1 MAAIPDTGRM
11 GMMARKQALIVTDAA
26 AERIQALLASRG
38 KPSLGV
44 RVGVRTRGCSG
55 LSYTLEYVDQ
65 ANPGDEGVQ
74 AEEVKIF
81 IDPKAS
87 MFLFGTEMDFVEE
100 KLQSGFVF
108 RNPNEK
114 GRCGC
119 GESFH
124 VWSQPFMDYF
134 ARLGLPAALDLD
146 AGTLDKA

>member
-1 MAAIPDTGRM
+1 MDLSEPTTPTAPARAPAVAVAPAPAKRPALPRPPPMNVTPAAI
-11 GMMARKQALIVTDAA
+11 
-26 AERIQALLASRG
+26 ERVKALLAKRG
-38 KPSLGV
+38 KPSIGV

-55 LSYTLEYVDQ
+55 LSYTLEYAD
-65 ANPGDEGVQ
+65 AKTPGDEAVEIGGVT
-74 AEEVKIF
+74 IL

-87 MFLFGTEMDFVEE
+87 MFLFGTEMDFTED

-124 VWSQPFMDYF
+124 V
-134 ARLGLPAALDLD
+134 
-146 AGTLDKA
+146 